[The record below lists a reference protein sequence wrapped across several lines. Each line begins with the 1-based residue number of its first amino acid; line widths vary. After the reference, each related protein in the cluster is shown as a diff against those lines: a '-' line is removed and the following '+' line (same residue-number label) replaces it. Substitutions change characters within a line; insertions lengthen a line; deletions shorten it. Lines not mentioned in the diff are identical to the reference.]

1 MRSLK
6 TKSFNFLL
14 INYNTLYGFKMF
26 RNFFKI
32 ETKISSYIIKVLKT

>member
-6 TKSFNFLL
+6 TKSFNFFV
-14 INYNTLYGFKMF
+14 NYNSLYGFKMF

-32 ETKISSYIIKVLKT
+32 ETKISVLYVLKVLKT